1 MRRRT
6 SPGSVGD
13 VEAGDRARAAGGQQQ
28 GDEHAHG
35 GRLAGAVGAEESV
48 DLAGVDDEVDAV
60 DGLHGAVELA
70 LQSANLDGA
79 HARSLFVGARGD
91 RARRYFGS
99 GMPMVG
105 STPGPKTASSAVIL
119 TRCFPRV

>member
-6 SPGSVGD
+6 FAGSVATSWPATSA
-13 VEAGDRARAAGGQQQ
+13 VPPV
-28 GDEHAHG
+28 
-35 GRLAGAVGAEESV
+35 GRSRVTSIRTVVVFPSVWAEEPV
-48 DLAGVDDEVDAV
+48 HLALGDLEVDAV
-60 DGLHGAVELA
+60 DGLDAALELP
-70 LQSANLDGA
+70 LQPANLDGA

-99 GMPMVG
+99 GMPMGG